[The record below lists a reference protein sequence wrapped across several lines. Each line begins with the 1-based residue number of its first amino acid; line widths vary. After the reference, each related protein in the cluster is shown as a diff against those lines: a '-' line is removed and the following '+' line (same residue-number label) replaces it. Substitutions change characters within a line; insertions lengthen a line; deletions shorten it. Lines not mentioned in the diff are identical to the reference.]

1 VVPRALNTNIIQ
13 LNTICRN
20 GHKYFLFERT
30 QKFEETPANFFLAKN
45 ITMNAATAA
54 PTYTREEIDAAIAYR
69 EHARALER
77 AKYQRNRAHRLAYAK
92 AYQAAKRAERKAAEA
107 AKEPAKPP
115 AK

>member
-1 VVPRALNTNIIQ
+1 
-13 LNTICRN
+13 
-20 GHKYFLFERT
+20 LFERT

-77 AKYQRNRAHRLAYAK
+77 AKYQRNRTHRLAYAK

-107 AKEPAKPP
+107 AKEAAKPP